1 MSSDQTSFDWDTV
14 VNQIFEM
21 IGADTAII
29 DRYGIILASR
39 IKGFEK
45 SRLISPLVWDLI
57 MNRKK
62 LASELNVDHVN
73 SLVIESDIGNI
84 VISVGDN
91 IYLLSI
97 VPTNVDLVQFMPSV
111 TRFIST
117 LDRGTDTFIDTNLQ
131 KLDFELEFN
140 ELLKENSTEKPEN
153 FPIFKHLIKTLSN
166 R

>member
-1 MSSDQTSFDWDTV
+1 
-14 VNQIFEM
+14 
-21 IGADTAII
+21 
-29 DRYGIILASR
+29 
-39 IKGFEK
+39 
-45 SRLISPLVWDLI
+45 

-62 LASELNVDHVN
+62 VASELNVDHVN

-84 VISVGDN
+84 VISVGDH

-97 VPTNVDLVQFMPSV
+97 VPTNINFLNLCQVWI
-111 TRFIST
+111 RFIST
-117 LDRGTDTFIDTNLQ
+117 LDRGNDTSIDTNLQ